1 MNTKLPYCKTNESV
15 KGYNDSKIA
24 FSENNDCVV
33 RAIASCFDVTYDESH
48 KFCENIF
55 KRKFRK
61 GVRMFNHQM
70 EWYFNNGGKIS
81 DKSAKLIGKYSQLYY
96 NVKVK
101 GEIKK
106 RALTVGKFIKEN
118 QEGSFLV
125 TTVGHAF
132 TIKDGVVMGNFE
144 DAQKTKKI
152 LQSIWKIV

>member
-33 RAIASCFDVTYDESH
+33 RAIASSFDITYDESH
-48 KFCENIF
+48 KFCKDIL
-55 KRKFRK
+55 KREYRK
-61 GVRMFNHQM
+61 GVMMFVTKM
-70 EWYFNNGGKIS
+70 EKFYNNGGKIS

-101 GEIKK
+101 GVIKK

-125 TTVGHAF
+125 TTNGHAF
-132 TIKDGVVMGNFE
+132 TIKNGVVMGNIG
-144 DAQKTKKI
+144 DAQKTKKV
-152 LQSIWKIV
+152 LQSIWRIV

>member
-33 RAIASCFDVTYDESH
+33 RAIASSFDITYDESH
-48 KFCENIF
+48 KFCKDIL
-55 KRKFRK
+55 KREYRK

-101 GEIKK
+101 GVIKK